1 MGAVLGAVAVAV
13 VASVQGASL
22 GATLDAVL
30 GVLQWWFSRVVSS
43 DDRYDS
49 CHVCG
54 QVLLDDS
61 DCRDGAQNKTY
72 FLEKKYVSSRIYVS
86 SNLKNKASTFCFL
99 TPVVLAVL

>member
-30 GVLQWWFSRVVSS
+30 GVFQWWFSRVVSS
-43 DDRYDS
+43 DDRYDR

-61 DCRDGAQNKTY
+61 DCRDGTQ
-72 FLEKKYVSSRIYVS
+72 KKHISWKKI
-86 SNLKNKASTFCFL
+86 NTFPREFTCPQL
-99 TPVVLAVL
+99 RK

>member
-30 GVLQWWFSRVVSS
+30 GVFQWWFSRVVSS
-43 DDRYDS
+43 DDRYDR

-61 DCRDGAQNKTY
+61 ISW
-72 FLEKKYVSSRIYVS
+72 KKI
-86 SNLKNKASTFCFL
+86 NTFPREFTCPQL
-99 TPVVLAVL
+99 RK